1 MAHNLEIVN
10 GVASYAENGRK
21 ERAWHGLGQVFD
33 GEMTVQQALELS
45 HADYR
50 VELQPLA
57 AITPEITQAIA
68 DGTLTPDMMLDAFV
82 QGKRATMRMD
92 TMKPLGVVSESYGVV
107 QNEDAFRFIDTLCS
121 GQLTD
126 REHTPV
132 IETAGVL
139 GGGER
144 VFVTA
149 KFTDDIILDN
159 KTDDRV
165 EMNVVFTTSHDG
177 TGGVNVLVT
186 PVRVVCNNTL
196 NMAFKECKGKL
207 FLKHTSGVMTRLDV
221 SSKENMEFAYK
232 ALNLY
237 DVYKKSLEQKFEQLR
252 QIRVTEKFLDDI
264 VASVCLSEES
274 LEVYRRTGNI
284 YHEDVKTKGKNK
296 FDAVKHSIY
305 HGIGQENQEKGTGL
319 WVLNGITTYFQ
330 NDCKYRDENKKFDS
344 IMQGTAKM
352 KLQTVYDSLM
362 AV

>member
-21 ERAWHGLGQVFD
+21 ERAWHRLGQVFD
-33 GEMTVQQALELS
+33 GAMTVQQALELS

-68 DGTLTPDMMLDAFV
+68 CGTLTPDMMLDAFV
-82 QGKRATMRMD
+82 EGKRATMRMD
-92 TMKPLGVVSESYGVV
+92 TMKPLGVVSDSYGVV
-107 QNEDAFRFIDTLCS
+107 QNEDAFKFIDTLCS
-121 GQLTD
+121 GSLTD

-149 KFTDDIILDN
+149 KFSDDIILDN

-196 NMAFKECKGKL
+196 NMALQNCKGKI
-207 FLKHTSGVMTRLDV
+207 FLKHTSGVMSRLDV
-221 SSKENMEFAYK
+221 SSKENMEFAYRS
-232 ALNLY
+232 LNLY
-237 DVYKKSLEQKFEQLR
+237 DIYRKSLEQKFEQLR
-252 QIRVTEKFLDDI
+252 QIRITEKYLDGI
-264 VASVCLSEES
+264 IASVCLSEES

-284 YHEDVKTKGKNK
+284 YHEDIKTKGKNK
-296 FDAVKHSIY
+296 FDAVKNAIY
-305 HGIGQENQEKGTGL
+305 GGIGQENQEKGTGL
-319 WVLNGITTYFQ
+319 WALNGITTYFQ

-344 IMQGTAKM
+344 IMQGTAKV